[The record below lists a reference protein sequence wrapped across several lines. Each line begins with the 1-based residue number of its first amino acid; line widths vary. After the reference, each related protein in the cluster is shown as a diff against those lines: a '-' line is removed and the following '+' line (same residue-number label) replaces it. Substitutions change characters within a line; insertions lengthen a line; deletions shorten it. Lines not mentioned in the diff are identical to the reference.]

1 MYRYTIQLQV
11 LGSIRHRGLKRLFE
25 QDDRSRVRA
34 DQVERIK
41 SVLGLLDA
49 ADSPQG
55 MNVPGLRL
63 HRLKGQYR
71 GCWSVT
77 VSGNWRIIFRFEG
90 GDAHDVDLV
99 DYH

>member
-1 MYRYTIQLQV
+1 MIR
-11 LGSIRHRGLKRLFE
+11 SIRHRGLRRLFE
-25 QDDRSRVRA
+25 QGDPSRVRA

-49 ADSPQG
+49 ADSSQG

-63 HRLKGQYR
+63 HRLKGQHR
-71 GCWSVT
+71 GYWSVS
-77 VSGNWRIIFRFEG
+77 VSGNWRIIFRFDG
-90 GDAHDVDLV
+90 GDAYDVDLV